1 MDMMEKNDDVQQK
14 SPVAT
19 LLPTSAELLL
29 EPILQKI

>member
-1 MDMMEKNDDVQQK
+1 MDMMEKNDDDQQK

>member
-1 MDMMEKNDDVQQK
+1 MMEKNDDDQQK